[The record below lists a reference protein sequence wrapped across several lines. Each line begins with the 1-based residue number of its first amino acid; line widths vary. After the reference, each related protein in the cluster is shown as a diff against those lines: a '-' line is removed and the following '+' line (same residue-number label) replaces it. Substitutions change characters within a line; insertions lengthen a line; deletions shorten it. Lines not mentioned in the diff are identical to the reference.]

1 MNNQATEGEKWCVS
15 RQLGHALARARKNLG
30 MSQAAVGCRLG
41 LGQGTVSKMEAGRAS
56 IDVALLCR
64 WAAILEVEPWVLLA
78 EAAGTKEQAAVV
90 RSVAE
95 MAREE
100 PRAWT
105 TMKLL
110 LTRPVRDTVE

>member
-1 MNNQATEGEKWCVS
+1 
-15 RQLGHALARARKNLG
+15 
-30 MSQAAVGCRLG
+30 MSQAALGRELRLA
-41 LGQGTVSKMEAGRAS
+41 QPTVSKMEAGHAS
-56 IDVALLCR
+56 IDVPLLCR
-64 WAAILEVEPWVLLA
+64 WARVLSIEPWVVLA
-78 EAAGTKEQAAVV
+78 EAAGSDEQAGIV
-90 RSVAE
+90 RAVAE

>member
-1 MNNQATEGEKWCVS
+1 MA
-15 RQLGHALARARKNLG
+15 RRLGQALARVRKDLG
-30 MSQAAVGCRLG
+30 LSQSALGERLG
-41 LGQGTVSKMEAGRAS
+41 LAQATVSKMESGRAS
-56 IDVALLCR
+56 IDVPLLCR
-64 WAAILEVEPWVLLA
+64 WSAILRVEPWVLLA
-78 EAAGTKEQAAVV
+78 EAAGSHEQASIV